1 MTTTSLSASTLTGD
15 TARNPEGDKLGH
27 LAEIVIDLEDGRV
40 NYGVLATGGFLGL
53 GEKYFAIPWDLLGV
67 DTDNH
72 EVVIDVSRD
81 LLENAPGVD
90 RDNWPDI
97 NDRTWVTEVYR
108 YYGREPYWTDEVME

>member
-67 DTDNH
+67 DTVERPFKNGMNTNSPPQFCTTARSTGFR
-72 EVVIDVSRD
+72 VST
-81 LLENAPGVD
+81 V
-90 RDNWPDI
+90 
-97 NDRTWVTEVYR
+97 
-108 YYGREPYWTDEVME
+108 